1 MEISLNICC
10 VKRTIWASLVIQWL
24 IIRLAMQGTLLPSR
38 VQEDP
43 TGLRSAEP
51 MRHNSWTCPLDP
63 SSCNCW
69 AHTSQLLKLMCP
81 RDCTPQQ
88 ERLPQWEACTLQ
100 LEKAHPELQ
109 RPSTAKNI
117 YFFFFKREHHVSEA
131 IYWTWSSFDLM
142 AVEVQKHMAIMIR
155 TIVSFGDHEKAPPL
169 THTYFCVQAV
179 FIMFSC
185 LKHWVSGQG

>member
-1 MEISLNICC
+1 MRSLHTAT
-10 VKRTIWASLVIQWL
+10 RES
-24 IIRLAMQGTLLPSR
+24 PSR
-38 VQEDP
+38 ATKTQ
-43 TGLRSAEP
+43 
-51 MRHNSWTCPLDP
+51 H
-63 SSCNCW
+63 
-69 AHTSQLLKLMCP
+69 SQKYL
-81 RDCTPQQ
+81 
-88 ERLPQWEACTLQ
+88 
-100 LEKAHPELQ
+100 
-109 RPSTAKNI
+109 
-117 YFFFFKREHHVSEA
+117 FFFFKREHHVSEA